1 MPQVWWCTLRTRGE
15 TQAWGSTSLHL
26 VAVAIRPGGRV
37 QLFRGA
43 HSHLWSVEA
52 IIHGKRDRVAQ
63 DDSYHFV
70 VPVLPLYH
78 PDDRLPEG
86 VLQRKEEK
94 RPLIIETV
102 VGPRARPLLSLTPPS
117 AALCQHQQRAP
128 AAQGSR
134 CIRRG
139 VVRRLCPFR
148 RLQHRPIVR
157 RTADRWFITSV
168 SHTLQTCHFMQPRS
182 VLVRHLSPNRT
193 RQCLCPFRRLQHR
206 PIVRKTAD
214 RWFITSV
221 SHTLQTCH
229 FMQPRSVLVRHLSP
243 NRTRQCHTVLCPSRF
258 PPSSHPGL
266 HTRAAFYASAFY
278 TRPRRARRV
287 QGTPALRVATHT
299 GATTH
304 AAAVGR
310 NRSAA
315 VGRRRRPPQSPFPL
329 VTLYEII
336 LESLEFGVRI
346 SAESRIV
353 AFLLAC

>member
-1 MPQVWWCTLRTRGE
+1 MRTSARIMPQVWWCTLRTRGE

-52 IIHGKRDRVAQ
+52 IVHGKRDRVAQ

-94 RPLIIETV
+94 RPVIIETV

-117 AALCQHQQRAP
+117 AALCQQQQRAP

-148 RLQHRPIVR
+148 LLQHRPIVR

-168 SHTLQTCHFMQPRS
+168 SHTLQARHFMTPRS
-182 VLVRHLSPNRT
+182 VLVRHLSP
-193 RQCLCPFRRLQHR
+193 H
-206 PIVRKTAD
+206 
-214 RWFITSV
+214 
-221 SHTLQTCH
+221 
-229 FMQPRSVLVRHLSP
+229 
-243 NRTRQCHTVLCPSRF
+243 RTRQCHTFFAPAASPRA
-258 PPSSHPGL
+258 HTPGFT
-266 HTRAAFYASAFY
+266 HTRRSTPLLSTHAHDGLDGCGA
-278 TRPRRARRV
+278 RPHVALPRIRAR
-287 QGTPALRVATHT
+287 QHTPPLW
-299 GATTH
+299 GAT
-304 AAAVGR
+304 
-310 NRSAA
+310 AA
-315 VGRRRRPPQSPFPL
+315 VGRRRRPLPSPLFPL
-329 VTLYEII
+329 LHPHA
-336 LESLEFGVRI
+336 RN
-346 SAESRIV
+346 
-353 AFLLAC
+353 

>member
-1 MPQVWWCTLRTRGE
+1 MRTSARIMPQVWWCTLRTRGE

-117 AALCQHQQRAP
+117 AALCQHQRRAP

-148 RLQHRPIVR
+148 RLKHRPVVR
-157 RTADRWFITSV
+157 RTACTADRWFITSV
-168 SHTLQTCHFMQPRS
+168 SHTLQTRHFMPPRS
-182 VLVRHLSPNRT
+182 VLVRHLSP
-193 RQCLCPFRRLQHR
+193 H
-206 PIVRKTAD
+206 
-214 RWFITSV
+214 
-221 SHTLQTCH
+221 
-229 FMQPRSVLVRHLSP
+229 
-243 NRTRQCHTVLCPSRF
+243 RTRQCHTVLCPSRF
-258 PPSSHPGL
+258 LPSSHPGL

-287 QGTPALRVATHT
+287 RGTPARRVATHT

-310 NRSAA
+310 NRRCRPQAPSA
-315 VGRRRRPPQSPFPL
+315 PQSPFPL
-329 VTLYEII
+329 VTPTCSQLII
-336 LESLEFGVRI
+336 RSLEFVEFRK
-346 SAESRIV
+346 AESFRFYLHAETSSWPEIRPTSK
-353 AFLLAC
+353 FF